1 MYFVYIFD
9 VFSVLV
15 IFKKIFIG
23 LFLVDF
29 NVLIEKIYK
38 FD

>member
-1 MYFVYIFD
+1 MYFVIFD

-15 IFKKIFIG
+15 IFKMIFIG

-29 NVLIEKIYK
+29 NVLIEKNL
-38 FD
+38 

>member
-1 MYFVYIFD
+1 MYFVIFD

-15 IFKKIFIG
+15 IFKMIIIG

-29 NVLIEKIYK
+29 NVLIEKNL
-38 FD
+38 

>member
-1 MYFVYIFD
+1 MYFVIFD

-15 IFKKIFIG
+15 IFIG